1 MKQIKYLHLAN
12 FQHLNFLL
20 GSSLSKVKKSITT
33 SINLKIGVQVKK
45 KKKKKVFGF
54 YLSFCIFNSFT
65 LYNSIHTRSNIS
77 LKIQVYI
84 SF

>member
-45 KKKKKVFGF
+45 KKKEKSLDSIYRSAFLTVLF
-54 YLSFCIFNSFT
+54 YTI
-65 LYNSIHTRSNIS
+65 LYILGVI
-77 LKIQVYI
+77 
-84 SF
+84 